1 MFFSALSKYDN
12 SEKSENILK
21 LTSNLEGV
29 GSYVTW
35 WFAMIIMKQM
45 LWIMN
50 RQTPLPLL
58 SSRTKLQSES
68 DGYSCTLC
76 TLIFF

>member
-1 MFFSALSKYDN
+1 MFFPALSKYDN
-12 SEKSENILK
+12 SEKSENIFK

-35 WFAMIIMKQM
+35 WFAIIIMKQM

-50 RQTPLPLL
+50 RQTP
-58 SSRTKLQSES
+58 
-68 DGYSCTLC
+68 
-76 TLIFF
+76 